1 MLNFVKCNCALF
13 LDLFCYPKGVWL
25 VALIALSMEF
35 AQNRTIPPTQT
46 MHYHD
51 NKIYIWQSGSDWKL
65 LSKRCV
71 RIIQSGFFFLF
82 FFLHSMNACVLI
94 QYNLTLF
101 NSLIAL
107 EMKIM
112 WHWSSET
119 PANSDCSWHATLF
132 WHCVPLIR
140 YCGRFPVKK
149 TREVPIQTVMD
160 RRRMGPKDEF
170 SDLEWSY

>member
-1 MLNFVKCNCALF
+1 
-13 LDLFCYPKGVWL
+13 
-25 VALIALSMEF
+25 
-35 AQNRTIPPTQT
+35 
-46 MHYHD
+46 MHYFWICSVTPRGFD
-51 NKIYIWQSGSDWKL
+51 LL
-65 LSKRCV
+65 LSSLYPWSLPRTELFHQHKLC
-71 RIIQSGFFFLF
+71 IIMIIKYTFGKVVLTENCFQKDVWGSFKVDFFFFF